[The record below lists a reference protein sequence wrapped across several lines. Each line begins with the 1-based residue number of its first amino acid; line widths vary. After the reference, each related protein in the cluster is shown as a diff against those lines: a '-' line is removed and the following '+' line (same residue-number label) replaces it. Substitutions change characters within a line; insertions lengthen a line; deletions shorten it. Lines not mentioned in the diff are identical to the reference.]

1 MKAEDY
7 KHVVSASGEPPLAE
21 NIILDGN
28 VMPLRNDPK
37 DKIKLRGE
45 DICFLLE
52 AGVRFF
58 RVPEGFT
65 RVREFT
71 RKLLAS
77 QAEEAL
83 NQVLYMFQSGYALKT
98 LPAPGT
104 CYRLENSYDYML
116 PFDVL
121 TVDDCEP
128 MEPVPESGGKVEAAP
143 FRAAFRNFQKIKGRA
158 ASTKPLPNE
167 FSVDKIVIAQEN
179 VTPLFGGTPSEIVY
193 DNYSLGP
200 RKMPEPDVSVD
211 PKDYERQF
219 YQTLTTPVSAGDEYI
234 PYYAQAGYLKGC
246 RCLSG
251 TIWQVGMHATL
262 SWDGSYDN
270 ASGYVL
276 SLDDDWIP
284 SGEGRFT
291 KLSCS
296 GSSAMGI
303 LGKVCN
309 FIDSGLWAKV
319 TDNYNSIGEGEYA
332 WCYARANA
340 IGRIGIA
347 ATDDCLRE
355 GFNQ

>member
-1 MKAEDY
+1 MKRSDY
-7 KHVVSASGEPPLAE
+7 KFVAGDTDK
-21 NIILDGN
+21 IILDGGI
-28 VMPLRNDPK
+28 MPIRNDPE
-37 DKIKLRGE
+37 DKTKLRGE

-52 AGVRFF
+52 SGVRFF

-98 LPAPGT
+98 LPTAGA

-128 MEPVPESGGKVEAAP
+128 MEPIPESGGKVEAAP
-143 FRAAFRNFQKIKGRA
+143 FRAAFRNFQKIKGRV
-158 ASTKPLPNE
+158 ASTKPLPDE
-167 FSVDKIVIAQEN
+167 FSVDKIVIEREN
-179 VTPLFGGTPSEIVY
+179 VTPLFGGGPNTIYYANWSQ
-193 DNYSLGP
+193 GP
-200 RKMPEPDVSVD
+200 RKMPENPGATVD
-211 PKDYERQF
+211 PKDYERKF
-219 YQTLTTPVSAGDEYI
+219 YQTLATPVSAGDEYI

-251 TIWQVGMHATL
+251 TIWQVYMSAAL
-262 SWDGSYDN
+262 SWDGSDDT
-270 ASGYVL
+270 AFGYVL

-291 KLSCS
+291 MLSCS

-309 FIDSGLWAKV
+309 FLDSGLWSKV
-319 TDNYNSIGEGEYA
+319 TGNYNSIGEDEFA
-332 WCYARANA
+332 SCTASADV

-347 ATDDCLRE
+347 AVDDCLKE